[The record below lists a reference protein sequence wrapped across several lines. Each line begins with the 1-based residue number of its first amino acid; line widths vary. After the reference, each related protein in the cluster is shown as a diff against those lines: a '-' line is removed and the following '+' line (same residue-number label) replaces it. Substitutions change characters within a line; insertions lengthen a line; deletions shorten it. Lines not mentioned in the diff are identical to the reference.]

1 MFGVQEKKSPLA
13 RLVAMSCVMLCLLAT
28 MGSAEPY
35 VWPSWRAQ
43 TADGSE
49 FHSRQLGGKV
59 VVMAIWAS
67 WCPSCRKQLP
77 ILDTLQQFYREDDVQ
92 LLSFSFDR
100 SERTHEQFVREQR
113 LRFPSIF
120 ARNGEGLK
128 VVKMLQESAGTLEA
142 VPTVLIYDKQGQLAH
157 HLVGFFNRKQLEE
170 LITPLL
176 KNP

>member
-1 MFGVQEKKSPLA
+1 
-13 RLVAMSCVMLCLLAT
+13 
-28 MGSAEPY
+28 
-35 VWPSWRAQ
+35 
-43 TADGSE
+43 
-49 FHSRQLGGKV
+49 V